1 MTSRDPVVV
10 TGLGVV
16 EPGAFGVE
24 EAAARFADPRPEP
37 EQIDRPEGLR
47 PRCKSRLGLLV
58 DRSRIGEW
66 LPPMAAR
73 RMSVPSRFAVVAA
86 KMAIQQ
92 AKLESSDLGEATAV
106 VVATS
111 FSSSETTEQILRQIL
126 LDSPEA
132 ISPAAFTESVA
143 NAAAAH
149 IAITLGARG
158 ANITVTQREAGLPIA
173 LARAQAELLHGRT
186 ERVLVGA
193 TDELTPLLHAI
204 LGRAG
209 ALALP
214 DENGVEV
221 ARPFDARR
229 SGWMAAEGAVV
240 AVLENESS
248 ARAREVPILA
258 RLVGSGSGF
267 DPSAPRNG
275 WSPNAETLL
284 IGLREFLRRQGVEI
298 SAINRV
304 VSGARGSPR
313 GDALEAQILS
323 GLWGEE
329 ELPSILAPAAVLGSY
344 GGSLLSGAILA
355 AAGRPFGPTPG
366 FEELDKSIGV
376 RPHDGRPLTPPELVL
391 LVSCAVGGSAG
402 WSLFGAPSR

>member
-1 MTSRDPVVV
+1 MVV
-10 TGLGVV
+10 TGLGIV
-16 EPGAFGVE
+16 EPGAFGLE
-24 EAAARFADPRPEP
+24 EAAASFADPRPEP
-37 EQIDRPEGLR
+37 ELVGQPEGIR
-47 PRCKSRLGLLV
+47 SRSRSRYGLLV

-73 RMSVPSRFAVVAA
+73 RMSVPSQFAVSAA
-86 KMAIQQ
+86 KMALQQ
-92 AKLESSDLGEATAV
+92 TKLESSEVGESTAV
-106 VVATS
+106 AIATS

-126 LDSPEA
+126 LDSPES

-149 IAITLGARG
+149 VAITLGARG
-158 ANITVTQREAGLPIA
+158 ANITITQREAGLPIA
-173 LARAQAELLHGRT
+173 LARAWAELVHGRAKH
-186 ERVLVGA
+186 VLVGA
-193 TDELTPLLHAI
+193 TDELTPLLHTI

-221 ARPFDARR
+221 GRPFDARR

-240 AVLENESS
+240 AALENESS
-248 ARAREVPILA
+248 ARDRGVPILA

-267 DPSAPRNG
+267 DPLAPRNG
-275 WSPNAETLL
+275 WSASAETLL
-284 IGLREFLRRQGVEI
+284 AALRDFLRRHEVEV
-298 SAINRV
+298 SAINRT
-304 VSGARGSPR
+304 VSAARGSPR
-313 GDALEAQILS
+313 GDCLEAQILS

-329 ELPSILAPAAVLGSY
+329 EVPSILAPSAVSGAY

-366 FEELDKSIGV
+366 FEELDERLGV
-376 RPHDGRPLTPPELVL
+376 RPHDGRPLPPPELVL
-391 LVSCAVGGSAG
+391 LVSCAAGGSAG
-402 WSLFGAPSR
+402 WSLFEAPGR

>member
-1 MTSRDPVVV
+1 
-10 TGLGVV
+10 
-16 EPGAFGVE
+16 
-24 EAAARFADPRPEP
+24 
-37 EQIDRPEGLR
+37 
-47 PRCKSRLGLLV
+47 
-58 DRSRIGEW
+58 
-66 LPPMAAR
+66 MAAR
-73 RMSVPSRFAVVAA
+73 RMSVPSQFAVSAA
-86 KMAIQQ
+86 KMALQQ
-92 AKLESSDLGEATAV
+92 AKLESSELGEGTAV
-106 VVATS
+106 AIATS

-126 LDSPEA
+126 LDSPES

-149 IAITLGARG
+149 VAITLGARG
-158 ANITVTQREAGLPIA
+158 ANITITQREAGLPIA
-173 LARAQAELLHGRT
+173 LARAWAELVHSRA

-193 TDELTPLLHAI
+193 TDELTPLLHTI

-221 ARPFDARR
+221 GRPFDARR

-240 AVLENESS
+240 AALENESS
-248 ARAREVPILA
+248 ARDRGVPILA

-267 DPSAPRNG
+267 DPLAPRNG
-275 WSPNAETLL
+275 WSASAETLL
-284 IGLREFLRRQGVEI
+284 AGLREFLRRHEVEVNT
-298 SAINRV
+298 INRT

-313 GDALEAQILS
+313 GDSLEAQILS

-329 ELPSILAPAAVLGSY
+329 EVPSILAPSAVTGAY

-366 FEELDKSIGV
+366 FEELDERLGI
-376 RPHDGRPLTPPELVL
+376 RPHDGRPLPPPELVL
-391 LVSCAVGGSAG
+391 LVSCAAGGSAG
-402 WSLFGAPSR
+402 WSLFEAPGR